1 MANDTTKQLPV
12 NVTTLITVD
21 TTAVL
26 TAVNASLPAL
36 VNAIQNVMNQ
46 CMKLFGNNA
55 QHTKQ

>member
-1 MANDTTKQLPV
+1 MADDITKQLPA
-12 NVTTLITVD
+12 NVTTLITVL
-21 TTAVL
+21 TVL

-36 VNAIQNVMNQ
+36 VNAIHNGMNQ